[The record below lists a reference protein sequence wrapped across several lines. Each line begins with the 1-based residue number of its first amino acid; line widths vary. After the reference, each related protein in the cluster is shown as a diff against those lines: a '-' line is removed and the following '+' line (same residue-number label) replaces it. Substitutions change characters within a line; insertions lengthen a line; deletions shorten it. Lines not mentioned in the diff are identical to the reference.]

1 MLLCDKICHY
11 KKGDHVQLFRI
22 HHLICLF
29 FAHVTQCMLLPTYHH
44 TPTPYQMH
52 RLTVAHFVDNLFT
65 VGFSNGDTGSIHIV
79 NGHTVNSVHEINTI
93 SPFFTVKKL
102 SNSHLACTEPG
113 AIKIF
118 DITTGQCTRELP
130 IRSKEWPK
138 YIDGQG
144 HELYTANSSSRD
156 IIQWDVRD
164 KRGKCKILETMP
176 NENTCVSSLAQ
187 ISATKLCWTEDLRD
201 SFYVL
206 DTRKVQKSRRGTPAS
221 LHRTDAEEFS
231 THIRTRD
238 IHAIYGKGV
247 VIAQRAYNGE
257 QDHDPRSRLLR
268 YTLDKDILQPFL
280 MAHEEEPIISFCV
293 LPQESIVSF
302 HKNDQMFHWDTE
314 KSLVNPLSPTLHPP
328 VAMASSPEG
337 NLAWITRKKNLI
349 HFAAQNEA
357 IVYSYPVPPE
367 YQKDSR
373 MYQKNSHAHSNT
385 SPIINAA
392 IQPPLK
398 ATAVPCEAL
407 REARADTART
417 TAGKPSDKSTNML
430 RYAPI
435 LRTKLHRAWPVDW
448 RKSI

>member
-1 MLLCDKICHY
+1 
-11 KKGDHVQLFRI
+11 VQLSRI
-22 HHLICLF
+22 HHLIFLL
-29 FAHVTQCMLLPTYHH
+29 FAHATQCMLLPTYHH
-44 TPTPYQMH
+44 TPTPYQMR
-52 RLTVAHFVDNLFT
+52 RLTVAHFAGNLFT

-79 NGHTVNSVHEINTI
+79 DGKKVNSVREIDTI

-102 SNSHLACTEPG
+102 SDSHLACSQPG

-118 DITTGQCTRELP
+118 DITKGQCAQELP
-130 IRSKEWPK
+130 ISTGEWPK
-138 YIDGQG
+138 YIDGHG
-144 HELYTANSSSRD
+144 NDLYTANSSSRK
-156 IIQWDVRD
+156 IIRWDTRD
-164 KRGKCKILETMP
+164 KRSSQIIETIP
-176 NENTCVSSLAQ
+176 DEGTCVSSLAQ
-187 ISATKLCWTEDLRD
+187 MSERKLCWTEDLLA

-206 DTRKVQKSRRGTPAS
+206 DTRKSQEKEQSAPAS
-221 LHRTDAEEFS
+221 LYRTDAEEFS

-257 QDHDPRSRLLR
+257 HDHDPRSRLLR
-268 YTLDKDILQPFL
+268 YTLAEDSLQPFL
-280 MAHEEEPIISFCV
+280 MAQEEEPIISFCV
-293 LPQESIVSF
+293 LPPESIISF
-302 HKNDQMFHWDTE
+302 HKNDQMFHWNTE

-337 NLAWITRKKNLI
+337 DIAWITRKKNLI
-349 HFAAQNEA
+349 HFAAQSETIA
-357 IVYSYPVPPE
+357 YSYPVPPE

-398 ATAVPCEAL
+398 ATA
-407 REARADTART
+407 DTART